1 MTLQALL
8 NDVKTG
14 VELVVANRPFLL
26 SGKATIELAGG
37 DLLHWLFDR
46 DGAMIAISPNDEEI
60 FLFSPISDELE
71 PDEEG
76 VTYHGVDYE
85 FSYEDEGTV
94 NEVEGSAE
102 LDADD
107 RYRLADY
114 ENEDGE
120 RVRIITNEDTEDTL
134 AYAGTLI
141 VEDDIALVE

>member
-1 MTLQALL
+1 MTLEVLL
-8 NDVKTG
+8 KEIKTG

-37 DLLHWLFDR
+37 DLLYWLYDR
-46 DGAMIAISPNDEEI
+46 DGAMIAISPDDEEI
-60 FLFSPISDELE
+60 FFFSRISDELE

-94 NEVEGSAE
+94 NEIEGSAE
-102 LDADD
+102 VDADE

-120 RVRIITNEDTEDTL
+120 RVRIITNEDTEDTF
-134 AYAGTLI
+134 AYAGSLI
-141 VEDDIALVE
+141 VEDDIALIE